1 MNHHV
6 PVLAKEVI
14 EAFNSFTGKNNLSY
28 FDGTFGRG
36 GHYSLLKNKY
46 NITRA
51 VATDQDLQ
59 AISYAQEN
67 YPEVEIH
74 HINFNGFS
82 EKNTE
87 KFDMMLADLG
97 VSSPQ
102 LDQAERGFSFNKD
115 GPLDM
120 RMNQNQSMTA
130 ARIINEFTEDDLFKL
145 FREFGEIQN
154 PARVIRAIVQDR
166 KTQPFETTLQ
176 LSGLIERV
184 DGWHKKGFH
193 PATQYFMAL
202 RLVVNQELYVVEE
215 GIKNLMQQLTEGGRL
230 AVITFH
236 SLEDRIIK
244 NLFKDS
250 DLGFSVNKKVIVP
263 SDEECKT
270 NPRARSAKLRIFQK
284 GPQPEKPDKF
294 ALRRMQREQNDN

>member
-1 MNHHV
+1 M

-14 EAFNSFTGKNNLSY
+14 AAFDAFKGKNNLSY

-36 GHYSLLKNKY
+36 GHYQLLKNNY
-46 NITRA
+46 NISKA
-51 VATDQDLQ
+51 IATDQDLQ
-59 AISYAQEN
+59 AIEFAKEN
-67 YPEVEIH
+67 FPEVVIH
-74 HINFNGFS
+74 HTNFNTFA
-82 EKNTE
+82 EENAKANTE

-120 RMNQNQSMTA
+120 RMNQKQSMTA
-130 ARIINEFTEDDLFKL
+130 ARIVNEFTEDDLFKL

-154 PARVIRAIVQDR
+154 PARVIRAIVEDR
-166 KTQPFETTLQ
+166 KTQSFTTTMQ

-184 DGWHKKGFH
+184 DGWHKKGFN

-202 RLVVNQELYVVEE
+202 RLVVNQELHVVEE
-215 GIKNLMQQLTEGGRL
+215 GIKQLMLQLTDGGRL

-263 SDEECKT
+263 SEEECKT
-270 NPRARSAKLRIFQK
+270 NPRARSAKLRIFQR
-284 GPQPEKPDKF
+284 GAQPEKPDKF